1 MEETTSRKR
10 NREKGTE
17 KALSQYHKYI
27 SKHQKMWKK
36 EKGKEEEKKEEE
48 PKVAAAETE
57 PAVEKEEVKESVEKP
72 EWIVAHMYDASLIPK
87 EDFKTVLLYLEGM
100 KGMGRA
106 TLREEAARIAKE
118 TVVTDKKDKKSVLD
132 RIKKTRAEAIVKVF
146 S

>member
-1 MEETTSRKR
+1 M
-10 NREKGTE
+10 
-17 KALSQYHKYI
+17 
-27 SKHQKMWKK
+27 
-36 EKGKEEEKKEEE
+36 
-48 PKVAAAETE
+48 
-57 PAVEKEEVKESVEKP
+57 
-72 EWIVAHMYDASLIPK
+72 AHMYDASLIPK

-146 S
+146 SWSVCAKQGKSQNNAP